1 MSYQEAL
8 KYIYSREKFG
18 IKLGLS
24 NIQGLLKDLGHPED
38 YLDFIHVA
46 GTNGKGSV
54 CAMISS
60 VLQKQGY
67 KVGMYTSPH
76 LVDFTERIQ
85 INNERI
91 SKKDL
96 TKLVKKISPHITSH
110 TFFEAVTALAFQYF
124 KEKKVDFVVAE
135 VGMGGRLDATNA
147 IKPLIS
153 VITNISLEHKEYL
166 GDTIEKIAFEKAG
179 IIKKGVP
186 CVTAAT
192 GEALDVIKDICSKR
206 KSKLSVVRLNKNIKT
221 NLNGYFQLINASTCL
236 KVIDALRNLGFDI
249 FDSSISK
256 GLMKVV
262 WPARMHFIYKNVLLD
277 CAHNP
282 AAVGVLAKEIKKL
295 KYNNLILLTGILK
308 DKNIKEMTA
317 KLAPMAD
324 HIIITK
330 PNINR
335 AADPKHIAKFIKK
348 DCSIMPDVKVALNF
362 ARSITKKNDLLL
374 ITGSIYTVGEAMEN
388 LI

>member
-1 MSYQEAL
+1 MSYQETL
-8 KYIYSREKFG
+8 KYIYSREQFG

-24 NIQGLLKDLGHPED
+24 NIKGILEDLGHPED

-67 KVGMYTSPH
+67 KVGLYTSPH

-85 INNERI
+85 INNEKI
-91 SKKDL
+91 SEKDL
-96 TKLVKKISPHITSH
+96 TKLVKKVSPYITNH

-135 VGMGGRLDATNA
+135 VGMGGRLDATNT
-147 IKPLIS
+147 IKPLVS
-153 VITNISLEHKEYL
+153 VITNISLEHREYL

-186 CVTAAT
+186 CITAAT
-192 GEALDVIKDICSKR
+192 GAALSTIKEICTKR

-221 NLNGYFQLINASTCL
+221 NLNGFFQLINASTCL
-236 KVIDALRNLGFDI
+236 KVIDTLRDLGFDI
-249 FDSSISK
+249 SKSSITK

-262 WPARMHFIYKNVLLD
+262 WPARMHFIHKNVLLD

-282 AAVGVLAKEIKKL
+282 AAVDVLAKEIKKL
-295 KYNNLILLTGILK
+295 KYKNLILITGILK
-308 DKNIKEMTA
+308 DKNIKEMIA
-317 KLAPMAD
+317 KLAPLAD

-330 PNINR
+330 PDINR
-335 AADPKHIAKFIKK
+335 AANPKYITKFIKK
-348 DCSIMPDVKVALNF
+348 DCSILPNVKEAVDLG
-362 ARSITKKNDLLL
+362 RSMIKKEDLLL
-374 ITGSIYTVGEAMEN
+374 ITGSIYTVGEAMEH